1 MRVGLDLLY
10 LIPGQTGGRETYAR
24 ELVPA
29 MQRHDPS
36 LELVAFVNR
45 DAGPRLGAELG
56 PRVRAVTLPVS
67 ARSRAQWALG
77 ELSLVSVAASRAR
90 VDVLHSMANFAPP
103 WGRFRRVVTIH
114 DLQYLAVPELLSP
127 ANRLATSAL
136 VSLAARR
143 AQRIVAVSSAG
154 ADEIV
159 SGLRIARARIDVVPN
174 GVRLPPVV
182 AAPGALT
189 PSAAAAAGLTP
200 SPSSASPS
208 PSPSEDLL
216 ARLRPDARP
225 LALAVATH
233 LPHKNLP
240 ALIDAL
246 ALIAPAERPLLAIA
260 GHDTDDGRLQAQA
273 ASAGVGEDVRLL
285 GHCTT
290 AELDSLYALAA
301 CLVLPTLH
309 EGFGLPVLEAMARS
323 LPVACSDIP
332 ALREVGGSAA
342 LYFDP
347 RSPSQIASAISE
359 LIADTGL
366 AGRLRE
372 LGRAQAAHFS
382 WEEAALGTLACY
394 RRALESP
401 H

>member
-10 LIPGQTGGRETYAR
+10 LVPGETGGRETYAR

-29 MQRHDPS
+29 LLERAPE
-36 LELVAFVNR
+36 LELIAFVNR
-45 DAGPRLGAELG
+45 DAGPRLAAELG
-56 PRVRAVTLPVS
+56 DGVRAVVVPVS

-77 ELSLVSVAASRAR
+77 ELALVSVAAQRAH
-90 VDVLHSMANFAPP
+90 VDVLHSMANFAPA

-114 DLQYLAVPELLSP
+114 DLQYRAVPELLTP
-127 ANRLATSAL
+127 ANRVATSAL

-143 AQRIVAVSSAG
+143 AQRIIAVSAAG
-154 ADEIV
+154 AEEIV
-159 SGLRIARARIDVVPN
+159 AGLGVARARIDVVPN
-174 GVRLPPVV
+174 GVRLPASATTP
-182 AAPGALT
+182 APPL
-189 PSAAAAAGLTP
+189 
-200 SPSSASPS
+200 SSTTD
-208 PSPSEDLL
+208 ELR
-216 ARLRPDARP
+216 ARHRLDDRP

-273 ASAGVGEDVRLL
+273 AAAGVEEDVRLL
-285 GHCTT
+285 GHCST
-290 AELDSLYALAA
+290 AELDALYALAT

-309 EGFGLPVLEAMARS
+309 EGFGLPAIEAMARS

-347 RSPSQIASAISE
+347 RSPAQIAAAIGE

-372 LGRAQAAHFS
+372 LGRVQAARFS
-382 WEEAALGTLACY
+382 WAAAAAGTLESY
-394 RRALESP
+394 RRALAS
-401 H
+401 

>member
-1 MRVGLDLLY
+1 
-10 LIPGQTGGRETYAR
+10 
-24 ELVPA
+24 
-29 MQRHDPS
+29 
-36 LELVAFVNR
+36 
-45 DAGPRLGAELG
+45 
-56 PRVRAVTLPVS
+56 
-67 ARSRAQWALG
+67 
-77 ELSLVSVAASRAR
+77 
-90 VDVLHSMANFAPP
+90 MANFAPP

-127 ANRLATSAL
+127 ANRLATSTL
-136 VSLAARR
+136 VSLAAHRARR
-143 AQRIVAVSSAG
+143 IIAVSSAG

-174 GVRLPPVV
+174 GIRLPPAVA

-189 PSAAAAAGLTP
+189 PPATAAAGLTP
-200 SPSSASPS
+200 SPSSAPSLPS
-208 PSPSEDLL
+208 PSDDLL
-216 ARLRPDARP
+216 ARLQPDGRPF
-225 LALAVATH
+225 ALAVATN

-246 ALIAPAERPLLAIA
+246 ALIPSAERPLLAIA

-273 ASAGVGEDVRLL
+273 AAAGVGEDVRLL
-285 GHCTT
+285 GHCST
-290 AELDSLYALAA
+290 AELDALYTFAA

-347 RSPSQIASAISE
+347 RAPAQIAAAISE

-372 LGRAQAAHFS
+372 LGRVQAGRFS
-382 WEEAALGTLACY
+382 WAAAAAGTLTSY

-401 H
+401 Q

>member
-29 MQRHDPS
+29 MQCQDPS

-45 DAGPRLGAELG
+45 DAGPDLAAELG
-56 PRVRAVTLPVS
+56 PRVRAVTLPIS
-67 ARSRAQWALG
+67 ACSRAQWALG
-77 ELSLVSVAASRAR
+77 ELSLVSPAAHRAR
-90 VDVLHSMANFAPP
+90 VDVLHSLANFAPP
-103 WGRFRRVVTIH
+103 WGPFRRVVTIH
-114 DLQYLAVPELLSP
+114 DLQYRAVPELLSP

-136 VSLAARR
+136 VSLAAHRARR
-143 AQRIVAVSSAG
+143 IIAVSSAG

-159 SGLRIARARIDVVPN
+159 SELRIARARVDIVPN
-174 GVRLPPVV
+174 GVRLPPE
-182 AAPGALT
+182 AIIQ
-189 PSAAAAAGLTP
+189 PSSLSSSS
-200 SPSSASPS
+200 SPSSPS
-208 PSPSEDLL
+208 PSPSLSPSLSPAIDGLL
-216 ARLRPDARP
+216 VRLRPDARP
-225 LALAVATH
+225 LALAVATN

-246 ALIAPAERPLLAIA
+246 ALISPAERPLLAIA
-260 GHDTDDGRLQAQA
+260 GHDTDDGRLQTQA
-273 ASAGVGEDVRLL
+273 AAAGVGEDVRLL
-285 GHCTT
+285 GHCST
-290 AELDSLYALAA
+290 AELDALYALSA

-332 ALREVGGSAA
+332 ALREVGGPAA

-347 RSPSQIASAISE
+347 RAPAQIASAIAE
-359 LIADTGL
+359 LISDTGL

-372 LGRAQAAHFS
+372 LGRAQAARFS
-382 WEEAALGTLACY
+382 WSTAAAGTLACY
-394 RRALESP
+394 RRALEG
-401 H
+401 

>member
-10 LIPGQTGGRETYAR
+10 LVPGQTGGRETYAR
-24 ELVPA
+24 ELIPA
-29 MQRHDPS
+29 LIDLAPE

-45 DAGPRLGAELG
+45 DAGPRLAAELG

-77 ELSLVSVAASRAR
+77 ELALVSVAASRAR

-114 DLQYLAVPELLSP
+114 DLQYRAVPELLSP

-136 VSLAARR
+136 VSLAARGTR
-143 AQRIVAVSSAG
+143 RIIAVSAAG
-154 ADEIV
+154 ADEIAA
-159 SGLRIARARIDVVPN
+159 GLRIARERIDVVPN
-174 GVRLPPVV
+174 GVRLPPTA
-182 AAPGALT
+182 AAPGAST
-189 PSAAAAAGLTP
+189 SAALATLTP
-200 SPSSASPS
+200 SPPSAPSLPS
-208 PSPSEDLL
+208 PSDDLL

-225 LALAVATH
+225 LALAVATN

-240 ALIDAL
+240 ALVEAL
-246 ALIAPAERPLLAIA
+246 ALIAPAERPLLTLA

-273 ASAGVGEDVRLL
+273 TAAGVGDDVRLL
-285 GHCTT
+285 GHCST

-309 EGFGLPVLEAMARS
+309 EGFGLPVIEAMVRS

-347 RSPSQIASAISE
+347 RSPAQIAAAITE

-372 LGRAQAAHFS
+372 LGRVQAARFS
-382 WEEAALGTLACY
+382 WVAAAAGTLACY
-394 RRALESP
+394 RRALEG
-401 H
+401 

>member
-10 LIPGQTGGRETYAR
+10 LVPGQTGGRETYAR
-24 ELVPA
+24 ELI
-29 MQRHDPS
+29 PS
-36 LELVAFVNR
+36 LIDLAPELELVAFVNR
-45 DAGPRLGAELG
+45 DAGPRLAAELG

-114 DLQYLAVPELLSP
+114 DLQYRAVPELLSR

-136 VSLAARR
+136 VSLAAYR
-143 AQRIVAVSSAG
+143 AQRIIAVSSAG

-174 GVRLPPVV
+174 GVRLPPE
-182 AAPGALT
+182 ATEP
-189 PSAAAAAGLTP
+189 TP
-200 SPSSASPS
+200 SPLSLTSSSRPSSLSPS
-208 PSPSEDLL
+208 ADDLR
-216 ARLRPDARP
+216 ADGRP

-246 ALIAPAERPLLAIA
+246 ALIAAADRPLLVVA
-260 GHDTDDGRLQAQA
+260 GHNTDDGGLA
-273 ASAGVGEDVRLL
+273 ARAAAAGVAADVRLL
-285 GHCTT
+285 GPLST
-290 AELDSLYALAA
+290 AELDSLYALSD

-347 RSPSQIASAISE
+347 RAPAQIAAAIME
-359 LIADTGL
+359 LIADNGL

-372 LGRAQAAHFS
+372 LGRDRAATFS
-382 WEEAALGTLACY
+382 WSAAAAGTLASY
-394 RRALESP
+394 HRALDGAGSASP
-401 H
+401 